1 MENGAKARESCKGIA
16 APAHSEYSSVMVTVP
31 IKWGSYSEVVF
42 ISEGKYSISVFPSLQ
57 EKKFAN

>member
-1 MENGAKARESCKGIA
+1 MENGAKARESCKGIS
-16 APAHSEYSSVMVTVP
+16 SEYSSVMVTVP